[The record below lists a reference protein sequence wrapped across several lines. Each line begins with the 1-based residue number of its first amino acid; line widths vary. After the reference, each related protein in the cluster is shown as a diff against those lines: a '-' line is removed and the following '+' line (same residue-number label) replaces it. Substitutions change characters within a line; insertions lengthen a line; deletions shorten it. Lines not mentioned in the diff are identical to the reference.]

1 MKYALQ
7 HYYGDIVRYL
17 FITAATL
24 MIIGLPI
31 FQDYIQ
37 WPLML
42 SILAIAMLG
51 VAAGLTNPKQMVSAV
66 VNLII
71 ALIGFVVFTYTSV
84 AAMNLVPRDDKFL
97 LSNIVLSLVFIFA
110 TYFAMK
116 TFRSAMLDPNKKES
130 E

>member
-1 MKYALQ
+1 MKYTLE

-17 FITAATL
+17 FITAAVL

-37 WPLML
+37 WPLMI
-42 SILAIAMLG
+42 SIIAITILG
-51 VAAGLTNPKQMVSAV
+51 VAAGLTNPKQTSSAV
-66 VNLII
+66 VNL
-71 ALIGFVVFTYTSV
+71 LISVIGLIVFTYTSV
-84 AAMNLVPRDDKFL
+84 TAINMATGDDKYL
-97 LSNIVLSLVFIFA
+97 LTNIVLSLIFIFA

-116 TFRSAMLDPNKKES
+116 TVRAKMLDPNQKES